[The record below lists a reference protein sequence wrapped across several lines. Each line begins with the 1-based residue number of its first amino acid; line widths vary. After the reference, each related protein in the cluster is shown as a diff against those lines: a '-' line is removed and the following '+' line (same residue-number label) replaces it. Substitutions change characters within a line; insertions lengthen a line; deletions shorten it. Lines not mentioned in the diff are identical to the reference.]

1 MEKYYDLKCLLKNT
15 KDEKLKIFIY
25 RNSYNELGLSTLC
38 VEKDKEIERLENII
52 KDAKIKLYELN
63 YKLKEIHNIPF
74 DITEIFEIIDLLDNA
89 EK

>member
-15 KDEKLKIFIY
+15 KDEKMKIFIY

-38 VEKDKEIERLENII
+38 VEKDKEIERLKNII

-74 DITEIFEIIDLLDNA
+74 DISEIFEIIDLLDKV

>member
-15 KDEKLKIFIY
+15 KDEKLKICIY

-38 VEKDKEIERLENII
+38 VEKDKEIEILNNNI
-52 KDAKIKLYELN
+52 KGAKIKLYELN
-63 YKLKEIHNIPF
+63 YKLKEIYNIPF
-74 DITEIFEIIDLLDNA
+74 DISEIFEIIDLLDKV

>member
-1 MEKYYDLKCLLKNT
+1 MVMKMNRTEFIGINLYYSQDFV
-15 KDEKLKIFIY
+15 DYI
-25 RNSYNELGLSTLC
+25 R
-38 VEKDKEIERLENII
+38 KEIERLNNNI

-74 DITEIFEIIDLLDNA
+74 DISEIFEIIDLLDKV

>member
-74 DITEIFEIIDLLDNA
+74 DITEIFEIIDLLDKA

>member
-1 MEKYYDLKCLLKNT
+1 MNRTEFIGINLYYSQDFV
-15 KDEKLKIFIY
+15 DDI
-25 RNSYNELGLSTLC
+25 R
-38 VEKDKEIERLENII
+38 KEIERLENII

-74 DITEIFEIIDLLDNA
+74 DITEIFEIIDLLDKA

>member
-1 MEKYYDLKCLLKNT
+1 MKNT

-74 DITEIFEIIDLLDNA
+74 DITEIFEIIDLLDKA

>member
-1 MEKYYDLKCLLKNT
+1 MCRKRQRNR
-15 KDEKLKIFIY
+15 KI
-25 RNSYNELGLSTLC
+25 
-38 VEKDKEIERLENII
+38 KNII

-74 DITEIFEIIDLLDNA
+74 DISEIFEIIDLLDKV